1 MGLYPREKNNTKN
14 TTYKGVI
21 MKTIFIINGMAGAGK
36 DTFVSF
42 LNEII
47 PTQHISIV
55 DKAKETAKT
64 MGWTGEKT
72 EKDRRFLSDIKLAT
86 DRYDDR
92 NYEYIKEQVK
102 DFLENKN
109 NKNKVLCIDMREKEQ
124 IQRAIKD
131 FGARSVLVYRDDTP
145 HILSNIA
152 DANVFNMRYDITI
165 NNNGTLE
172 DLKKEAQKFIDNFV
186 SSKEFKTKEEAY
198 KQGLEDGAKKRDKR
212 AFFDRLEDLFW
223 FFN

>member
-1 MGLYPREKNNTKN
+1 
-14 TTYKGVI
+14 

-42 LNEII
+42 LNELV
-47 PTQHISIV
+47 PTQHISII

-92 NYEYIKEQVK
+92 NYEYVKEQVK
-102 DFLENKN
+102 DFLESKS
-109 NKNKVLCIDMREKEQ
+109 NKNKVLCIDMREPEQ
-124 IQRAIKD
+124 IKRAIKD
-131 FGARSVLVYRDDTP
+131 FGARTVFVRRDTVP
-145 HILSNIA
+145 HIVSNIA
-152 DANVFNMRYDITI
+152 DANVFNMRYDVVI

-172 DLKKEAQKFIDNFV
+172 DLKKETQKFVDDFV
-186 SSKEFKTKEEAY
+186 TGKEFKTKEEAY
-198 KQGLEDGAKKRDKR
+198 KQGLEDGAKKRDRR

>member
-1 MGLYPREKNNTKN
+1 
-14 TTYKGVI
+14 

-64 MGWTGEKT
+64 MGWAGEKT

-131 FGARSVLVYRDDTP
+131 FGARSVFVNRDGIP
-145 HILSNIA
+145 YVLSNMA

-172 DLKKEAQKFIDNFV
+172 DLKKEAQKFVDEFV

-198 KQGLEDGAKKRDKR
+198 KQGLEDGAKKRDRR